1 MSNRIMSPSEINCY
15 FDCRQKWV
23 FGYVDHIRFDIY
35 KRARCIGTVVHA
47 GLAKWYG
54 HFPLADCAKEMASV
68 AKKYKM
74 PKEDLAVC
82 TGIFEHYVV
91 HYASDLDK
99 YELLIIERKVTE
111 AGIFLKAIPDLVL
124 AEKATG
130 RCFVFDHKVKADITD
145 IDKTFDV
152 QKIALYKVIGEQYP
166 ISGIVFNLIRSKVPM
181 IPEPIKANTRFK
193 KFTPASTTESV
204 FRKTLSVYGFDAK
217 DYPEAVEYF
226 ETHENSF
233 FRRVSVDITVEEMN
247 DFDQRFKLAQKEI
260 AGGVIYA
267 NRKWD
272 CERQCDYYDMCQVL
286 KDKKGKLVLDK
297 KGWDDK

>member
-1 MSNRIMSPSEINCY
+1 MSPSEINCF
-15 FDCRQKWV
+15 FDCRVKWM
-23 FGYVDHIRFDIY
+23 FGYVQHIRFDIY
-35 KRARCIGTVVHA
+35 KRARCIGTVVHD

-54 HFPLADCAKEMASV
+54 RESLAKCNKTMALT
-68 AKKYKM
+68 AKKYGM

-82 TGIFEHYVV
+82 IGIFEHYIV

-111 AGIFLKAIPDLVL
+111 AGIFLKCIPDLVL
-124 AEKATG
+124 LEKATG
-130 RCFVFDHKVKADITD
+130 LCFIFDHKVKADITD
-145 IDKTFDV
+145 IDKTFDT
-152 QKIALYKVIGEQYP
+152 QKIALYKVISEQYP

-181 IPEPIKANTRFK
+181 IPEPIIKNTRFK
-193 KFTPASTTESV
+193 KFAPASTTEAV
-204 FRKTLSVYGFDAK
+204 FRKTLKVYGFEAK

-226 ETHENSF
+226 ATHENTF
-233 FRRVSVDITVEEMN
+233 FRREAVDITVEEME
-247 DFDQRFKLAQKEI
+247 DFEARFKLAQKEI

-272 CERQCDYYDMCQVL
+272 CERQCDYYEMCQVL
-286 KDKKGKLVLDK
+286 KEEKGKLVLDK